1 MSQAN
6 STTYLRGSGLGS
18 VPADEPGF
26 SIIRHSDLAVSRWA
40 NGAGTTRQVAA
51 EPDDSGIDSFDWRV
65 SIADVVGECS
75 FSAFPGIDRTI
86 LLVEGRVMVLAI
98 DGVECR
104 LDPLAPVRFGGEAD
118 VTCSVPDGPTR
129 DLNVMCRRGEWAA
142 SVEVLDARKPV
153 TVAPTSEGIAFVVCF
168 AGQWSLVEPA
178 AHWLGPGD
186 FVRVGCTTI
195 VQAAEPVISIRL
207 ARSRDARAFGA
218 GDDGAAG

>member
-1 MSQAN
+1 M
-6 STTYLRGSGLGS
+6 
-18 VPADEPGF
+18 PADEPGF

-65 SIADVVGECS
+65 SIADVVSECS

-104 LDPLAPVRFGGEAD
+104 LDPLAPVRFWGEAD

-129 DLNVMCRRGEWAA
+129 DLNIMCRRG
-142 SVEVLDARKPV
+142 
-153 TVAPTSEGIAFVVCF
+153 
-168 AGQWSLVEPA
+168 
-178 AHWLGPGD
+178 
-186 FVRVGCTTI
+186 
-195 VQAAEPVISIRL
+195 
-207 ARSRDARAFGA
+207 
-218 GDDGAAG
+218 

>member
-1 MSQAN
+1 M
-6 STTYLRGSGLGS
+6 RGYGLGS
-18 VPADEPGF
+18 VPADLPGL

-51 EPDDSGIDSFDWRV
+51 EPEGSTIDSFDWRV

-98 DGVECR
+98 DGVACR
-104 LDPLAPVRFGGEAD
+104 LDPLAPVPFGGEAD

-129 DLNVMCRRGEWAA
+129 DLNIMCRRGEWAA
-142 SVEVLDARKPV
+142 SVEVLDACKPV
-153 TVAPTSEGIAFVVCF
+153 SVAPGSGMTMFLACF

-178 AHWLGPGD
+178 AHRLGPGD
-186 FVRVGCTTI
+186 FLRVGCTAI
-195 VQAAEPVISIRL
+195 VQAAEPVILIRL
-207 ARSRDARAFGA
+207 ARSRDARAFGVD
-218 GDDGAAG
+218 DDGAAG

>member
-1 MSQAN
+1 MSRAN
-6 STTYLRGSGLGS
+6 FRTSLRGSGLGS

-118 VTCSVPDGPTR
+118 VRCSVPEGPTR
-129 DLNVMCRRGEWAA
+129 DLNIMCRRGEWST
-142 SVEVLDARKPV
+142 SVEVLDAREPV
-153 TVAPTSEGIAFVVCF
+153 SVVPSSGMTMFLACF

-178 AHWLGPGD
+178 AHRLGPGD
-186 FVRVGCTTI
+186 FLRVGCTAI

-207 ARSRDARAFGA
+207 ARSRDACAFGVD
-218 GDDGAAG
+218 DDGAAG